1 MKRNE
6 MIPPEI
12 STEKEGG
19 SDDHH
24 ERDRRIPNP
33 TDMGCVTVDGRRGT
47 IHCLT
52 IIGQI
57 EGHNEL
63 SAETKT
69 TKYEHLIPQLVAIE
83 ESRDVRG
90 LLVMLNTVGGDIEAG
105 LALAELIASMR
116 TPTVS
121 LVLGGGHSIGVPLA
135 VSAKRSFIT
144 PSATM
149 TIHPVRMNGLLLGV
163 PQTMSYFEQMQERIV
178 RFVAENSRV
187 NADRYREIM
196 LEVGELS
203 MDFGKILNGKQAV
216 QEGLVD
222 EIGGLRQALE
232 CLYAMTEEDQ

>member
-1 MKRNE
+1 MRYKKNE

-12 STEKEGG
+12 STEKPEEHHH
-19 SDDHH
+19 DHH
-24 ERDRRIPNP
+24 HRSPNP
-33 TDMGCVTVDGRRGT
+33 TDMGCITVDGQRGT

-63 SAETKT
+63 SSETKT
-69 TKYEHLIPQLVAIE
+69 TKYEHVLPQLVAIE

-90 LLVMLNTVGGDIEAG
+90 LLIMLNTVGGDIEAG
-105 LALAELIASMR
+105 LAIAELIASMR

-121 LVLGGGHSIGVPLA
+121 LVLGGGHSIGVSLA
-135 VSAKRSFIT
+135 VAAKRSFIT

-163 PQTMSYFEQMQERIV
+163 PQTMRYFEQMQERIV

-187 NADRYREIM
+187 SAERYREIM

-232 CLYAMTEEDQ
+232 CLYGMVDEE